1 MKNVFI
7 IFALI
12 FSVSAFA
19 QSSDG
24 QQRPSDTKAY
34 IEQQVDLYTAQLNTT
49 AAQDQ
54 QIDAIV
60 DKRYKEY
67 DNAKTNVTDPQALRT
82 LRQSYLKTTLND
94 IKQVLTPQQ
103 WSEVEKQVDERKNFS
118 LN

>member
-1 MKNVFI
+1 MKNVFV

-12 FSVSAFA
+12 FTVSAFA
-19 QSSDG
+19 QSSDS
-24 QQRPSDTKAY
+24 QQPSDTKAY
-34 IEQQVDLYTAQLNTT
+34 IEQQVDVYTNQLNTT

-67 DNAKTNVTDPQALRT
+67 DNAKANVTDPKVLRD
-82 LRQSYLKTTLND
+82 LRKSYLQTTLKD
-94 IKQVLTPQQ
+94 IKQVLTAKQ
-103 WSEVEKQVDERKNFS
+103 WAVVEQEIDNKKNFS